1 MWKTDMMIT
10 MIGLLP
16 LTLLYNLTVSHAAQ
30 FRHPGE
36 GTFEVSS
43 HGRYGWLPDSMLDI
57 LYTHHANIHGL
68 APGVEVAWVKGG
80 FHLLATGSMLKVT
93 TEDSVWQEKGVSMEE
108 AEWVEPNL
116 TLWDA
121 NLAFC
126 YEFPIASWVR
136 IMPGMG
142 WGAVFVKGELTS
154 YPTTGEAG
162 GDIDSREKLADSS
175 GEPLQF
181 PRRFYAQSILLN
193 ARFYPTDHWVISI
206 ENGLRMYLYSGL
218 SVGYQ
223 F

>member
-1 MWKTDMMIT
+1 MMTT

-16 LTLLYNLTVSHAAQ
+16 LTLLFNLTVSHAAP

-43 HGRYGWLPDSMLDI
+43 HGRYGWLPDTMLDI

-68 APGVEVAWVKGG
+68 APGLEAAWVKGG

-93 TEDSVWQEKGVSMEE
+93 TEDSAWQEKGVSMEE

-126 YEFPIASWVR
+126 YEFPITSWAR

-162 GDIDSREKLADSS
+162 GDINSREKLADSS
-175 GEPLQF
+175 GEALQHGKRYFTCSPLQTKHF
-181 PRRFYAQSILLN
+181 KATMAQ
-193 ARFYPTDHWVISI
+193 AH
-206 ENGLRMYLYSGL
+206 
-218 SVGYQ
+218 
-223 F
+223 